1 MAKRSHKKIKVKHH
15 KKKDVKK
22 TKKKKNILH
31 SSIAGFVVLLIVLG
45 GVLLSMFFVDDEYE
59 DCDDNFDGVV
69 DDKEVEICKID
80 FPRDDDIAQ
89 LGEYIVTQINNQENG
104 KIAIRIDVPSKPRYG
119 DSTPIVFQASTWFV
133 EKYNDD
139 KTPFHLVYDLTD
151 VGAVVVS
158 HLWPGKTD
166 PATGISSEGI
176 YDFGG
181 PDSIAA
187 MRDAIRFSLGE
198 IPDVD
203 GKYLHELVSTEVLYD
218 NVGMFASSHAGVVA
232 TNVMAYHGES
242 FTGLKYFVGR
252 ENPTMAEMYAL
263 EIGHWDEKHDRIVNP
278 FYNYLN
284 YDDTSI
290 DIDYS
295 NLGWLDSA
303 QGGRPY
309 YETSYG
315 DNYILD
321 YKGPQIDGKWYFSP
335 DLTQALLDN
344 GAFTLQT
351 WPVDVATP
359 EETASFWPY
368 REPINNFEAVGQKL
382 PELRV
387 LIPFATYDHVQAAQ
401 DKPHIRQ
408 AYDGFKK
415 SAGLWTRLN
424 CDLAYTQSEVHS
436 SASLSNFPDNDA
448 NTEPDNWYSEAE
460 YWGFSGILNNEQ
472 TARTIPLAGV
482 AEMADRVKFN
492 NWEDNLD
499 EVLWD
504 Y

>member
-1 MAKRSHKKIKVKHH
+1 MAKRSHKKKVKEVSKVKHH
-15 KKKDVKK
+15 KKEHKVKK
-22 TKKKKNILH
+22 KHNILH

-45 GVLLSMFFVDDEYE
+45 GVLLGLFFVDDGIDDQVI
-59 DCDDNFDGVV
+59 DCDDNNDGIV

-80 FPRDDDIAQ
+80 FPRDDDVDVAQ
-89 LGEYIVTQINNQENG
+89 LGEYIVTQINNAENG
-104 KIAIRIDVPSKPRYG
+104 KIAIRIDVPSKPRY
-119 DSTPIVFQASTWFV
+119 SNSAPIVFQASTWFV

-139 KTPFHLVYDLTD
+139 ETPFHLVYDLTD

-166 PATGISSEGI
+166 PATGISSDGV

-181 PDSIAA
+181 PDSMAA

-198 IPDVD
+198 IPDID

-218 NVGMFASSHAGVVA
+218 NVGMFASSHSGVVA

-242 FTGLKYFVGR
+242 FTNLKYFVGR

-263 EIGHWDEKHDRIVNP
+263 ELGHWDEQHNRIVKP

-284 YDDTSI
+284 YDDSSI

-295 NLGWLDSA
+295 NLGWLQNSA
-303 QGGRPY
+303 HPEGRPY
-309 YETSYG
+309 YEASYG

-335 DLTQALLDN
+335 DLTQALFDN

-351 WPVDVATP
+351 WPSYLATP
-359 EETASFWPY
+359 EETANFWPY
-368 REPINNFEAVGQKL
+368 REPINNFEAIGQKL
-382 PELRV
+382 PKLRV
-387 LIPFATYDHVQAAQ
+387 LIPFANYDHVQAAP

-408 AYDGFKK
+408 AYNGFKK
-415 SAGLWTRLN
+415 EQVCLGL
-424 CDLAYTQSEVHS
+424 D
-436 SASLSNFPDNDA
+436 
-448 NTEPDNWYSEAE
+448 
-460 YWGFSGILNNEQ
+460 
-472 TARTIPLAGV
+472 
-482 AEMADRVKFN
+482 
-492 NWEDNLD
+492 
-499 EVLWD
+499 
-504 Y
+504 